1 MAVTYLMDSNVLID
15 YTSRTFSD
23 STEKILDTIFNN
35 KFHFSII
42 TKIEVMG
49 FNAPP
54 DKLDELDEFL
64 SLGIMYP
71 LSREIADRCILIRRL
86 NPKIKVPDAIIA
98 ATAIVHGH
106 TLLTSNIDDFKN
118 ITDLSIQ
125 EPKNLNKN
133 LSDDDLNELIKTSV

>member
-1 MAVTYLMDSNVLID
+1 ML
-15 YTSRTFSD
+15 
-23 STEKILDTIFNN
+23 
-35 KFHFSII
+35 
-42 TKIEVMG
+42 
-49 FNAPP
+49 P

-71 LSREIADRCILIRRL
+71 LSREIADKCILIKRL

-106 TLLTSNIDDFKN
+106 TLLTSNIDDFKK
-118 ITDLSIQ
+118 IAGLSIQ